1 MSKRSNVTPANDD
14 RRNALNENVTAP
26 DSINSD
32 VGESGSS
39 GERTAKG
46 DGPLPE
52 ELTGRASSG
61 SEDLVSLFND
71 KTADHLTDG
80 FRGGQGDFPEADVE
94 TADEN
99 TDIER

>member
-1 MSKRSNVTPANDD
+1 MSKRSNVTPADD
-14 RRNALNENVTAP
+14 ARRNSLNENATVP

-32 VGESGSS
+32 IGESGSAH
-39 GERTAKG
+39 ERGAKG

-71 KTADHLTDG
+71 GTATHLTDG